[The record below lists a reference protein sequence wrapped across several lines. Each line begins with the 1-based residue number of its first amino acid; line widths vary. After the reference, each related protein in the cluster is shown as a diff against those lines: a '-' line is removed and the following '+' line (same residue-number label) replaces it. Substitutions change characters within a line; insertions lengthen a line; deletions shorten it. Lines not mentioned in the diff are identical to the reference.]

1 MLPGDYQFYIQKH
14 GFKLDKVA
22 FYAWLETGTLA
33 KATKRLALDGIINRR
48 KKEPYSTMGV
58 LLAARR
64 YMVENHEE
72 VKPVLLE
79 HWKEYGVE
87 YVSDE
92 DWDKYILQI
101 AIQVLGNSS
110 KKRFMDWL
118 ALNPEFE
125 KYEYMYAI
133 RFGIEAD
140 RRTEI

>member
-14 GFKLDKVA
+14 GFKLDKLA

-33 KATKRLALDGIINRR
+33 KAAKRLALDGVINRR
-48 KKEPYSTMGV
+48 RKEPYTTMGV

-64 YMVENHEE
+64 YTVENHEE
-72 VKPVLLE
+72 AKPLLLE
-79 HWKEYGVE
+79 HWKGYGVDH
-87 YVSDE
+87 VSDE
-92 DWDKYILQI
+92 DWEIYILKI
-101 AIQVLGNSS
+101 AMEVLGNSS

-118 ALNPEFE
+118 ALNPMFE

-133 RFGIEAD
+133 KFGIEAD